1 MNRPTR
7 SRPGQDG
14 FTLVEVLVSLAL
26 LSIIGTVMGVVF
38 SVGMSAILAPGA
50 SRDRLV
56 SASDAIAIQQLL
68 AQDLDRATCIQ
79 VPSSGVYGSCAKESP
94 SAQFDGQCTSLSEL
108 CVEWP
113 DLATPKQCDMALY
126 ALSPVSRSTWF
137 GGTEGGTTTYLE
149 TAIVNLTSATA
160 GSWPIGLGFEVTS
173 TNSHLANP
181 PTLSFDLHPLA
192 TEPWPTDPVT
202 DAGTG
207 PC

>member
-7 SRPGQDG
+7 SRAGERG

-38 SVGMSAILAPGA
+38 SVGMSAIIAPGA
-50 SRDRLV
+50 SRDRLA

-68 AQDLDRATCIQ
+68 AEDIDRATCIQ
-79 VPSSGVYGSCAKESP
+79 VPSSGVYGSCATRSP
-94 SAQFDGQCTSLSEL
+94 SAQFGGQCTSSDL

-113 DLATPKQCDMALY
+113 DLATPNQCDGALY
-126 ALSPVSRSTWF
+126 ALSPALARL
-137 GGTEGGTTTYLE
+137 GLAAPRAEHTTYLE
-149 TAIVNLTSATA
+149 AATVSLTFGGA
-160 GSWPIGLGFEVTS
+160 GAWPIGLGITVTS
-173 TNSHLANP
+173 TNSRLANP
-181 PTLSFDLHPLA
+181 PKLSFDLQPLA
-192 TEPWPTDPVT
+192 THPWPTDPVS

>member
-1 MNRPTR
+1 
-7 SRPGQDG
+7 
-14 FTLVEVLVSLAL
+14 VEVLVSLAL

-50 SRDRLV
+50 SRDRLA

-79 VPSSGVYGSCAKESP
+79 VPSSGVYGSCATESP
-94 SAQFDGQCTSLSEL
+94 NAQFGGQCTNSEL

-113 DLATPKQCDMALY
+113 DLATGNQCDMALY
-126 ALSPVSRSTWF
+126 TLSPVSRSTRF
-137 GGTEGGTTTYLE
+137 GGAEAGMTTYSE
-149 TAIVNLTSATA
+149 AATVNLTSGAA
-160 GSWPIGLGFEVTS
+160 GSWPIGLGITVTS

-181 PTLSFDLHPLA
+181 PTLSFDLQPLA
-192 TEPWPTDPVT
+192 TQPWPTDPVS